1 MADSGGASWVV
12 RELPDP
18 VDAGAAARAISQLST
33 AWCWLDGAAPPPGEP
48 AVSYIGV
55 ASEVR
60 TATRGCER
68 EFLDELQRERRAGH
82 TAQCKSRYGCSA
94 GCFFGGWVMAL
105 SYEFGSAL
113 ISVDPAPDNA
123 VPAFALRIDVVL
135 AIDHATGR
143 TELRGPSEAEL
154 DDWMRHFGDAVH
166 HPSTGPEVPAA
177 DPNRG
182 CAARWRKPEHDYLA
196 SIEACRAAIC
206 DGDAYVLCLTDT
218 AEATTD
224 ADPLELFTRLRQFG
238 PAARGAV
245 IVTED
250 RALVSMSPERF
261 LSVHSEHSAD
271 AYTVATHPIKGT
283 RRRGETPSEDHALA
297 AGLAADP
304 KERAENLMI
313 VDLMRNDLSRVCD
326 FGTVGVEGFLR
337 VETHPHVHQLVST
350 VTGRMRGD
358 MDVFDAIRSCFP
370 GGSMTGAPKHSAVEI
385 LAQLERAP
393 RGLYAGCFGWVS
405 HDGSAEIAMT
415 IRGVELRRDS
425 TGCGDD
431 VDDITVGAGGEGRLS
446 SARVG
451 AGAGLTADSEP
462 GRELTETRLK
472 AGPLLVALNMPHEN

>member
-1 MADSGGASWVV
+1 MADSGEASWVV

-33 AWCWLDGAAPPPGEP
+33 AWCWFDGAAPPPGEP

-60 TATRGCER
+60 TATRGSEP
-68 EFLDELQRERRAGH
+68 EFLEELRRARRAGH
-82 TAQCKSRYGCSA
+82 APQCNARGGCSA

-113 ISVDPAPDNA
+113 IGVDPAPDGA

-135 AIDHATGR
+135 AIDHMTGR
-143 TELRGPSEAEL
+143 AELRGPSDAEL
-154 DDWMRHFGDAVH
+154 DDWMRHFGGAVR
-166 HPSTGPEVPAA
+166 PSTSPEVLAA
-177 DPNRG
+177 DPILG
-182 CAARWRKPEHDYLA
+182 CTARWRKPEHEYLA
-196 SIEACRAAIC
+196 SIEACRAAIR

-218 AEATTD
+218 AEAHTD

-245 IVTED
+245 LVTED

-261 LSVHSEHSAD
+261 LSVHSEHSGD

-297 AGLAADP
+297 ARLAADP

-326 FGTVGVEGFLR
+326 LGTVAVEGFLR

-350 VTGRMRGD
+350 VTGRIRGG

-370 GGSMTGAPKHSAVEI
+370 GGSMTGAPKRRAVEI
-385 LAQLERAP
+385 LARLEHTP

-405 HDGSAEIAMT
+405 DGGSAEIAMT
-415 IRGVELRRDS
+415 IRGVELRHENADRN
-425 TGCGDD
+425 GFGARGGD
-431 VDDITVGAGGEGRLS
+431 GLS

-462 GRELTETRLK
+462 GRELRETRLK
-472 AGPLLVALNMPHEN
+472 AGPLLAALKVPNES